1 MRHWRPSEK
10 EKRHRCE
17 SFVAV
22 RLVVMGVPLKKK
34 RNNEVKMQQ
43 KERRDYAA
51 RMATDRRNSVENEP
65 ELSNTMIA
73 RGLTPVKDNLL
84 VIRMDVAGLTQWGSS
99 WPRERVCG
107 RGAIRKSCGNLWKN
121 WKRHVSRWRMMR
133 QLRPEVGEEPK
144 LEVSKFH

>member
-10 EKRHRCE
+10 EKRQRCE
-17 SFVAV
+17 SFVVV
-22 RLVVMGVPLKKK
+22 RLAVMGVPLKKK

-51 RMATDRRNSVENEP
+51 RMATDLRNSVENEP

-84 VIRMDVAGLTQWGSS
+84 VIRMDVAGLTQWGPS
-99 WPRERVCG
+99 WPRGRVCG
-107 RGAIRKSCGNLWKN
+107 RGGVGEDWGNLWKSERP
-121 WKRHVSRWRMMR
+121 KRGT
-133 QLRPEVGEEPK
+133 Q
-144 LEVSKFH
+144 

>member
-17 SFVAV
+17 SSVAV
-22 RLVVMGVPLKKK
+22 RLAVMGVPLKKQ
-34 RNNEVKMQQ
+34 RNNEVKMQR
-43 KERRDYAA
+43 KERRNYAA

-65 ELSNTMIA
+65 QLSNTMIA

-84 VIRMDVAGLTQWGSS
+84 VIRMDVAGLTQWGPS

-107 RGAIRKSCGNLWKN
+107 RGGIRENCGNLWKSQRPKEVN
-121 WKRHVSRWRMMR
+121 SPCKVGIFDR
-133 QLRPEVGEEPK
+133 QLKVK
-144 LEVSKFH
+144 SKDI

>member
-17 SFVAV
+17 SFEVV

-65 ELSNTMIA
+65 ELSKDRVA
-73 RGLTPVKDNLL
+73 YRLTEVKDNYV
-84 VIRMDVAGLTQWGSS
+84 VIRMDVSAGTQWGSS
-99 WPRERVCG
+99 WAV
-107 RGAIRKSCGNLWKN
+107 
-121 WKRHVSRWRMMR
+121 
-133 QLRPEVGEEPK
+133 
-144 LEVSKFH
+144 

>member
-1 MRHWRPSEK
+1 MNDGDRSDWQVEAQEPGGK
-10 EKRHRCE
+10 D
-17 SFVAV
+17 V
-22 RLVVMGVPLKKK
+22 R
-34 RNNEVKMQQ
+34 

-99 WPRERVCG
+99 CPRERVYG
-107 RGAIRKSCGNLWKN
+107 RGGIRKSCGNLWKSQKPKEVN
-121 WKRHVSRWRMMR
+121 SPDRVGIFDR
-133 QLRPEVGEEPK
+133 QLKVE
-144 LEVSKFH
+144 SKDA

>member
-1 MRHWRPSEK
+1 M
-10 EKRHRCE
+10 
-17 SFVAV
+17 VATV
-22 RLVVMGVPLKKK
+22 LSGRWKPKS
-34 RNNEVKMQQ
+34 RETKMQQ

-99 WPRERVCG
+99 CPRERVYG
-107 RGAIRKSCGNLWKN
+107 RGGIRKSCGNLWKSQKPKEVN
-121 WKRHVSRWRMMR
+121 SPDRVGIFDR
-133 QLRPEVGEEPK
+133 QLKVE
-144 LEVSKFH
+144 SKDA